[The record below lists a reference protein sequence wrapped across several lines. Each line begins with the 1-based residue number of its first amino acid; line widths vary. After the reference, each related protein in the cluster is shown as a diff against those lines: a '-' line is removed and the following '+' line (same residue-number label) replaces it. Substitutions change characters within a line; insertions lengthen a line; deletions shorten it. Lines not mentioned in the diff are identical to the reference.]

1 MIALRSQ
8 FSCLQQ
14 LSLLDDQYQLH
25 GDKHQVHW
33 YLLDA
38 TPMQEQHWHQAE
50 LNCCMLEIINTNS
63 QQSLL
68 VLINGSARN
77 EAVLFPG
84 NSRQLVFDT
93 ALDDGLQ
100 PVKPLQASQWL
111 QTAHSLSVWQ

>member
-1 MIALRSQ
+1 
-8 FSCLQQ
+8 
-14 LSLLDDQYQLH
+14 
-25 GDKHQVHW
+25 
-33 YLLDA
+33 
-38 TPMQEQHWHQAE
+38 
-50 LNCCMLEIINTNS
+50 MLEIINTNS

-100 PVKPLQASQWL
+100 PVTPLQASQWL